1 MTTETERLSTD
12 TLPPTQYLILEVLAA
27 RERIGEP
34 SWPFPSRLRS
44 ALAALQRLG
53 LLHYDHHNTPK
64 NLRARLTERGRAAA
78 LRAGY
83 TVPVTVTT
91 GWGFRRD
98 LSDGTEGES
107 VQDYGEGDGGE
118 AVARSVASDPEEGP
132 GVLMRRTVTYGRW
145 RDVAAEERAETRS
158 REWRARE

>member
-1 MTTETERLSTD
+1 MTTETERLDTD

-34 SWPFPSRLRS
+34 FWPFPSRLRS
-44 ALAALQRLG
+44 ALAALERLG
-53 LLHYDHHNTPK
+53 LLHYDHHNTPR
-64 NLRARLTERGRAAA
+64 NLRARLTGRGRDAA

-98 LSDGTEGES
+98 LSDGTEGETI
-107 VQDYGEGDGGE
+107 QDYGEGDGGE
-118 AVARSVASDPEEGP
+118 AVAMSVANDPEEGP
-132 GVLMRRTVTYGRW
+132 GALMRRTVTYGPW
-145 RDVAAEERAETRS
+145 RDVAAEERAEALI
-158 REWRARE
+158 RE